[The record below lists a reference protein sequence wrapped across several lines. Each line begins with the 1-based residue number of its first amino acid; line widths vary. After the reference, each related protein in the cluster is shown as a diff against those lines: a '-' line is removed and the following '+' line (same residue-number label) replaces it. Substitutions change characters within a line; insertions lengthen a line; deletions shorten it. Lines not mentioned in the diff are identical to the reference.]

1 MDVSSRHS
9 IAELQ
14 ERQKQTNDAYLFRN
28 LRIIILAK
36 QGWTAPSIGMAMDLS
51 RRVVQQRVYD
61 YNEQGLSAL
70 EEQRGTPPR
79 PLLTPD
85 QEQVLAARIE
95 AGPRL
100 EDQVCSLRGKDFQRI
115 LQVEFG
121 QRRSL
126 PTIYNLLHKL
136 NYSYLRPR
144 PRHDLADPLQ
154 QQAFLAALPQQL
166 EQIAR
171 AYPGKRL
178 RIYFQDEARF
188 GQQGTTTNVWA
199 KTGSRPSAVRQ
210 TAYQYVWVMA
220 AVCPETGHSDGLLAP
235 RLDTRYINTFLSQ
248 FSQTVAPDEHA
259 VMLWDGAGFHRGKEL
274 VMPANITAIQLP
286 AYSPEFNPIEN
297 LWHYLKSHHWS
308 NRAYPDAEALE
319 QAVIEAWRIS
329 VMNTQ
334 LMQTVC
340 SAKIY
345 ERAVIL

>member
-1 MDVSSRHS
+1 MDVSNRHS

-126 PTIYNLLHKL
+126 PTIYNLLHTL

-144 PRHDLADPLQ
+144 PRHDLADPIK

-171 AYPGKRL
+171 A
-178 RIYFQDEARF
+178 
-188 GQQGTTTNVWA
+188 
-199 KTGSRPSAVRQ
+199 
-210 TAYQYVWVMA
+210 
-220 AVCPETGHSDGLLAP
+220 
-235 RLDTRYINTFLSQ
+235 
-248 FSQTVAPDEHA
+248 
-259 VMLWDGAGFHRGKEL
+259 
-274 VMPANITAIQLP
+274 
-286 AYSPEFNPIEN
+286 
-297 LWHYLKSHHWS
+297 
-308 NRAYPDAEALE
+308 
-319 QAVIEAWRIS
+319 
-329 VMNTQ
+329 
-334 LMQTVC
+334 
-340 SAKIY
+340 
-345 ERAVIL
+345 

>member
-1 MDVSSRHS
+1 MHVSTCEVSRIVSAIGNAASSRHS

-28 LRIIILAK
+28 LRIMILAM

-70 EEQRGTPPR
+70 EEQWGTPPQ

-85 QEQVLAARIE
+85 QEQVLVARIE
-95 AGPRL
+95 AGPRP

-126 PTIYNLLHKL
+126 PTICNLLHRL

-144 PRHDLADPLQ
+144 PRHDLADPIK

-166 EQIAR
+166 EQIAL

-178 RIYFQDEARF
+178 RIYFQDKARF

-220 AVCPETGHSDGLLAP
+220 AVCPETGQSDGLLAP
-235 RLDTRYINTFLSQ
+235 GDR
-248 FSQTVAPDEHA
+248 H
-259 VMLWDGAGFHRGKEL
+259 
-274 VMPANITAIQLP
+274 
-286 AYSPEFNPIEN
+286 
-297 LWHYLKSHHWS
+297 
-308 NRAYPDAEALE
+308 
-319 QAVIEAWRIS
+319 
-329 VMNTQ
+329 
-334 LMQTVC
+334 
-340 SAKIY
+340 
-345 ERAVIL
+345 